1 MYQKK
6 IPDENLCPFEYAM
19 SLFKGKWDIRI
30 ICLLA
35 HNDTLRYI
43 EFKDLLP
50 EISDTALSSVLKK
63 LSGHHIIQRTVY
75 DELPPRVEYSLS
87 ARGWEAVPILEDLCR
102 WSYDSSETE
111 FSSRLT
117 LCDSCKY
124 GQHRDSLPL
133 S

>member
-35 HNDTLRYI
+35 HNNALRYG

-50 EISDTALSSVLKK
+50 EISDTALSAVLKK
-63 LSGHHIIQRTVY
+63 LTGHRIIHRAIY

-87 ARGWEAVPILEDLCR
+87 PRGLKAVPILQNLCR
-102 WSYDSSETE
+102 WSSDSCETE

-117 LCDSCKY
+117 YCEDCKY
-124 GQHRDSLPL
+124 GQQKNSYDA
-133 S
+133 

>member
-35 HNDTLRYI
+35 HNDALQYR

-50 EISDTALSSVLKK
+50 EISDTALSTVLKK
-63 LSGHHIIQRTVY
+63 LSRHQIIHRAVF

-87 ARGWEAVPILEDLCR
+87 AKGREAVPILQDLCR
-102 WSYDSSETE
+102 WSSNSCEIE

-117 LCDSCKY
+117 YCEDCKY
-124 GQHRDSLPL
+124 GQQR
-133 S
+133 

>member
-35 HNDTLRYI
+35 HNDALRYG

-50 EISDTALSSVLKK
+50 EISDTALSNVLKK
-63 LSGHHIIQRTVY
+63 LSGHQVIHRAVY
-75 DELPPRVEYSLS
+75 GDLPPRVEYSLS
-87 ARGWEAVPILEDLCR
+87 ARGREAVPILQDLCR
-102 WSYDSSETE
+102 WSSNSCAIE

-117 LCDSCKY
+117 YCEDCKY
-124 GQHRDSLPL
+124 GQQR
-133 S
+133 

>member
-35 HNDTLRYI
+35 HNDALRYAQ
-43 EFKDLLP
+43 FKDLLP
-50 EISDTALSSVLKK
+50 EISDTALSTVLKK
-63 LSGHHIIQRTVY
+63 LSRHQIIHRAVF

-87 ARGWEAVPILEDLCR
+87 AKGREAVPILQDLCR
-102 WSYDSSETE
+102 WSSNSCEIE

-117 LCDSCKY
+117 YCEDCKY
-124 GQHRDSLPL
+124 GQQR
-133 S
+133 

>member
-35 HNDTLRYI
+35 HNDVLRYI

-63 LSGHHIIQRTVY
+63 LSGHQIIHRAVF

-87 ARGWEAVPILEDLCR
+87 ARGREAVPILEDLCR
-102 WSYDSSETE
+102 WSSGSSDTE

-117 LCDSCKY
+117 FCKDCKY
-124 GQHRDSLPL
+124 GQQKVT
-133 S
+133 

>member
-35 HNDTLRYI
+35 HNDALRYG

-50 EISDTALSSVLKK
+50 EISATALSNVLKK
-63 LSGHHIIQRTVY
+63 LSGHQVIHRAVY
-75 DELPPRVEYSLS
+75 GDLPPRVEYSLS
-87 ARGWEAVPILEDLCR
+87 ARGREAVPILQDLCR
-102 WSYDSSETE
+102 WSSNSCEIE

-117 LCDSCKY
+117 YCEDCKY
-124 GQHRDSLPL
+124 GQQR
-133 S
+133 

>member
-35 HNDTLRYI
+35 HNDALRYR

-50 EISDTALSSVLKK
+50 EISDTALSAVLKK
-63 LSGHHIIQRTVY
+63 LSRHQIIHRTVF

-87 ARGWEAVPILEDLCR
+87 AKGREAVPILQDLCR
-102 WSYDSSETE
+102 WSSNSCEIE

-117 LCDSCKY
+117 YCEDCKY
-124 GQHRDSLPL
+124 GQQR
-133 S
+133 

>member
-35 HNDTLRYI
+35 HNAALRYG
-43 EFKDLLP
+43 ELKDLLP

-63 LSGHHIIQRTVY
+63 LSGHQIIHRTVY

-87 ARGWEAVPILEDLCR
+87 AKGREAVPILQDLCR
-102 WSYDSSETE
+102 WSSNSCETE
-111 FSSRLT
+111 FSNRLT
-117 LCDSCKY
+117 YCEDCKY
-124 GQHRDSLPL
+124 GQQR
-133 S
+133 

>member
-35 HNDTLRYI
+35 HNDALRYG

-50 EISDTALSSVLKK
+50 EISDTALSNVLKK
-63 LSGHHIIQRTVY
+63 LSGHQVIHRAVY
-75 DELPPRVEYSLS
+75 GDLPPRVEYSLS
-87 ARGWEAVPILEDLCR
+87 ARGREAVPILQDLFR
-102 WSYDSSETE
+102 WSSNSCALD

-117 LCDSCKY
+117 YCEDCKY
-124 GQHRDSLPL
+124 GQQR
-133 S
+133 

>member
-35 HNDTLRYI
+35 HNDTLRYAQ
-43 EFKDLLP
+43 FKDLLP
-50 EISDTALSSVLKK
+50 EISDTALSTVLKK
-63 LSGHHIIQRTVY
+63 LSRHQIIHRAVF

-87 ARGWEAVPILEDLCR
+87 AKGREAVPILQDLCR
-102 WSYDSSETE
+102 WSSNSCEIE

-117 LCDSCKY
+117 YCEDCKY
-124 GQHRDSLPL
+124 GQQR
-133 S
+133 